1 MRNLTLAILLLA
13 APCPA
18 DLLAQVGGTLPPM
31 SVTPVVIPPLAGTTP
46 GPLSEL
52 IAFHAEVIERT
63 VELRWHVAFERN
75 AATYKV
81 ERSADAFLWEE
92 VASVAAQ
99 GMAYEPVHYLHHD
112 HPMLPGTWYY
122 RLRGVDE
129 QGTGRFGQVVPV
141 WFQPRQE
148 QLLLWPNP
156 ATHELNVAQQER
168 HEAVYYRIH
177 DRNGNAL
184 AEGWLMP
191 GNSRVDV
198 RQLPTGMHS
207 LVLSN
212 SKGTP
217 VGSTMWLKE

>member
-13 APCPA
+13 APCPV

-31 SVTPVVIPPLAGTTP
+31 GWTAEVMPPLGGTNP

-52 IAFHAEVIERT
+52 LAFHVEVVERT
-63 VELRWHVAFERN
+63 VELRWHVALERN
-75 AATYKV
+75 AAAYKV
-81 ERSADAFLWEE
+81 ERSADALLWEE

-99 GMAYEPVHYLHHD
+99 GTAYEPLHYLHHD
-112 HPMLPGTWYY
+112 HPTLPGTWYY

-148 QLLLWPNP
+148 ELLLWPNP
-156 ATHELNVAQQER
+156 ATHELNVVQNER
-168 HEAVYYRIH
+168 HEPIYYRIYDPTGH
-177 DRNGNAL
+177 ML
-184 AEGWLMP
+184 VEGWLTP
-191 GNSRVDV
+191 EERRVDV
-198 RQLPTGMHS
+198 RMLPQGMHS

-212 SKGTP
+212 SAGVP
-217 VGSTMWLKE
+217 IGSAQWLKE